1 MYTLIWLFIFFQG
14 KKTFPTTLLLT
25 ASYCIMTQPAGAGA
39 RAKRFKSNSFSRTV
53 TLIKTNDE
61 HTSFS
66 DMRNLKTK
74 SVIEF
79 SSSMTQ
85 DNVRDKIQET
95 FPYLENKR

>member
-1 MYTLIWLFIFFQG
+1 MDVYSNFVIFFQG
-14 KKTFPTTLLLT
+14 KDISFHIT
-25 ASYCIMTQPAGAGA
+25 ADCESQCIMTQPGAGA
-39 RAKRFKSNSFSRTV
+39 RAKRFKCNSFSRTV

>member
-1 MYTLIWLFIFFQG
+1 
-14 KKTFPTTLLLT
+14 
-25 ASYCIMTQPAGAGA
+25 MTQPGAGA
-39 RAKRFKSNSFSRTV
+39 RAKRFKRNSFSRTV

-66 DMRNLKTK
+66 DMRNIKTK

-79 SSSMTQ
+79 SSCMTQ

-95 FPYLENKR
+95 FPYLENKRYVNHSGHYTKSYLANENEKKTSI

>member
-1 MYTLIWLFIFFQG
+1 MYNLILLFSFRE
-14 KKTFPTTLLLT
+14 KTFPSTLLLT
-25 ASYCIMTQPAGAGA
+25 ASYCIMTQPGAGA
-39 RAKRFKSNSFSRTV
+39 RAKRFKCIPVYRTV

-79 SSSMTQ
+79 SSNMTQ

>member
-1 MYTLIWLFIFFQG
+1 MYTLILLFSFRE
-14 KKTFPTTLLLT
+14 KTFPSTLLLT
-25 ASYCIMTQPAGAGA
+25 ASHCIMTQPGAGA
-39 RAKRFKSNSFSRTV
+39 RAKRFKCNSFSRTV